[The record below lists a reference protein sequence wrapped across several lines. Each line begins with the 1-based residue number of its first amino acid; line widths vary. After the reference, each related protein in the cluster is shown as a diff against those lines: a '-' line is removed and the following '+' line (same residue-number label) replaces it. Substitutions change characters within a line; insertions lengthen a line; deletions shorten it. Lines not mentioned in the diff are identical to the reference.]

1 VTAVVE
7 VQDVSKHFRLY
18 HERHK
23 SLKER
28 VIHPKVGSYTDLEA
42 VKNVSFS
49 VDAAQTLGVL
59 GRNGSGKSTLLKCV
73 CGVLQ
78 PTSGRIV
85 VRGTLAGLLELGA
98 GFQTEL
104 SGRDN
109 IYLSGSMLGLSRRQ
123 VDRLFDEI
131 VDFSE
136 LEGFIDTQV
145 KFYSSGMYVR
155 LAFAVAV
162 NVDPDVLVVD
172 EVLAVGDERFQTKCM
187 DRIRQF
193 QQEGRTIMLVS
204 HNADQVRSLCDRAIV
219 LDHGKLIAN
228 GPSGDAVRIF
238 REALLGEGRMDD
250 RERHT
255 EHRDVVMIESVSTA
269 TGRFTA
275 RTGAPWSCDV
285 AVTATEPFDG
295 FLVIELHDRKGVLVS
310 RSDPQSAPV
319 SLHPGDQRVGINIPE
334 MPLLDGTFELSL
346 GFLSSFGHGIVTWR
360 EQIATI
366 EVTYEGRARGL
377 VPIEPKVT
385 VY

>member
-7 VQDVSKHFRLY
+7 VQGVTKRFRLY

-28 VIHPKVGSYTDLEA
+28 VIHPGGGSYTDLTA
-42 VKNVSFS
+42 VNDVSFS
-49 VDAAQTLGVL
+49 VNAAETVGIL

-73 CGVLQ
+73 CGVLR
-78 PTSGRIV
+78 PTSGRIL

-123 VDRLFDEI
+123 IDRLFDAI

-155 LAFAVAV
+155 LGFAVAV
-162 NVDPDVLVVD
+162 NVEPDVLVVD

-193 QQEGRTIMLVS
+193 QQEGRTIMMVS
-204 HNADQVRSLCDRAIV
+204 HNAEQVRSLCDRAIV
-219 LDHGKLIAN
+219 LDHGNLLAD
-228 GPSGDAVRIF
+228 GPSGDSVRVF
-238 REALLGEGRMDD
+238 REALGQEARMDD
-250 RERHT
+250 HATGRSES
-255 EHRDVVMIESVSTA
+255 VSIEAVSTA
-269 TGRFTA
+269 TGRFEA
-275 RTGAPWSCDV
+275 RTGQPWSFEVLVD
-285 AVTATEPFDG
+285 AMEPFEG
-295 FLVIELHDRKGVLVS
+295 FFMMELHTHEGVLVS
-310 RSDPQSAPV
+310 RNDARGVPV
-319 SLHPGDQRVGINIPE
+319 ALSPGRQRIGVNIDE
-334 MPLLDGTFELSL
+334 MPLLDGAFELSVGL
-346 GFLSSFGHGIVTWR
+346 MSSFGHGVVAWR
-360 EQIATI
+360 EQIATV
-366 EVTYEGRARGL
+366 EVAYDGRAGGI
-377 VPIEPKVT
+377 VPLTPKVT